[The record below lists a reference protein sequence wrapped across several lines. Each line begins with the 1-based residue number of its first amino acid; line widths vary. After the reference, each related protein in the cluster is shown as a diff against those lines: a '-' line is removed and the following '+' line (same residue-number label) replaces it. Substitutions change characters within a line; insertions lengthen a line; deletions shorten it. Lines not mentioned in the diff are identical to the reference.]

1 MAGAAILAA
10 RAAYRTGAGMVKVIT
25 AEENRQILQQ
35 GIPEALYGSC
45 RQLSESME
53 WADVIAV
60 GPGIGRE
67 EQALECLK
75 KVVEKSRKPLVMDAD
90 ALNLLAE
97 ENGKELAEKLR
108 TQGAEGRIIILTPH
122 VGELSRLLAKTI
134 PECKKE
140 LPECGREL
148 AERFHG
154 VAVAKDARTI
164 VCKE

>member
-108 TQGAEGRIIILTPH
+108 TRGQKA
-122 VGELSRLLAKTI
+122 ELS
-134 PECKKE
+134 
-140 LPECGREL
+140 
-148 AERFHG
+148 F
-154 VAVAKDARTI
+154 
-164 VCKE
+164 